1 MWSLSGVCHR
11 ATPAPPGAGEEGEEL
26 VAVCGRSDGRVRGG
40 VGMVAVMYIV
50 CLIVAPIVGVSTEDL
65 HVLHAVTRETL
76 GANAETWETL
86 RSIPAACG
94 AEVQLLEH
102 ESGDPMSWPIPTKHV
117 PTMKRCSQC
126 RRVCGG
132 RIDWQ
137 WWQR

>member
-1 MWSLSGVCHR
+1 MRTLLGVRHND
-11 ATPAPPGAGEEGEEL
+11 PPDPPSASEAEEL
-26 VAVCGRSDGRVRGG
+26 VAVCGRGGRRVRYRMA
-40 VGMVAVMYIV
+40 VAAVMWIV
-50 CLIVAPIVGVSTEDL
+50 ALITAPIVGVSTEDL

-102 ESGDPMSWPIPTKHV
+102 ESGDPMSWPIPTKLA
-117 PTMKRCSQC
+117 PTMQRCSQC

>member
-1 MWSLSGVCHR
+1 MAV
-11 ATPAPPGAGEEGEEL
+11 L
-26 VAVCGRSDGRVRGG
+26 VAP
-40 VGMVAVMYIV
+40 
-50 CLIVAPIVGVSTEDL
+50 LVGVTDAEST
-65 HVLHAVTRETL
+65 VLHAVTREEIGSHGDDWATL
-76 GANAETWETL
+76 TV
-86 RSIPAACG
+86 IPSACG